1 MANYKSLLVLALILF
16 FTTAQGQTRT
26 INGRVVDTDN
36 KNIANASIHV
46 LNTSLGTLSGE
57 DGSFTFETSINS
69 PVILVK
75 AVGYAAQE
83 IKISNADTEV
93 IVILRERI
101 EQLPDQVVTAEKEET
116 DLLSVP
122 YSVSALESGK
132 IEQYRIWD
140 TKDISSI
147 VPNLYTSNPG
157 DNRNVTSVRGITTT
171 SYDPAV
177 ATYIDGVNQFSLDT
191 YIAPLFDIERIEIL
205 RGPQSTLYGR
215 NAMGG
220 VINIITKA
228 PGNKVSGF
236 AETSVGNYGQQRYAA
251 GVRLPLVE
259 NKLFL
264 GVAGMFNKTNGFYTN
279 QFDNSDFDK
288 QQSFTG
294 NYYLVYKPSNALSF
308 TLNVKN
314 HAYRNDGAFPLAYQE
329 EALQLPF
336 TVNQNAVAKMVD
348 NTNNISLKALYQ
360 APGFS
365 VTSLTSYQSN
375 HRYYKKPL
383 DGDFSPIDG
392 ISIINDYGK
401 DWNLGKVFTE
411 EIKVSSIA
419 NEADRF
425 SWTLGTYMFVQNSP
439 VRQAVRFG
447 EDAAF
452 VGSPDTN
459 YSIINSTESDNKGI
473 ALFGQASYQLTPEL
487 SITGGLRWDY
497 ENKEQSVRGQYQH
510 DPDPQPMFDTQ
521 PDTAATTS
529 YHAISPKASLLYM
542 INENASVY
550 ATYTKGFRT
559 GGLTQLS
566 LDPSQPPLFTF
577 APEYSNNY
585 EIGSKNQFWNNKLQL
600 NVSAFYVTV
609 TDTQVPTLIL
619 PDAITVIKNAGK
631 LVSKGIEAELSL
643 TPLRGL
649 EVDYN
654 IGIQNAEYKE
664 LALPQNGETVDLSG
678 NKQVFSPA
686 NTSRLAVQYTFKAKN
701 SPFQGFA
708 RAEHAYVG
716 TTYFD
721 LANAIKQSGYGLV
734 HIRLGI
740 AYKNVE
746 LSFWQRNVTDERYVS
761 YAYDFG
767 AIHFGE
773 PRNYGFGL
781 KASF

>member
-1 MANYKSLLVLALILF
+1 
-16 FTTAQGQTRT
+16 
-26 INGRVVDTDN
+26 
-36 KNIANASIHV
+36 
-46 LNTSLGTLSGE
+46 
-57 DGSFTFETSINS
+57 
-69 PVILVK
+69 
-75 AVGYAAQE
+75 
-83 IKISNADTEV
+83 
-93 IVILRERI
+93 
-101 EQLPDQVVTAEKEET
+101 
-116 DLLSVP
+116 
-122 YSVSALESGK
+122 
-132 IEQYRIWD
+132 
-140 TKDISSI
+140 
-147 VPNLYTSNPG
+147 
-157 DNRNVTSVRGITTT
+157 
-171 SYDPAV
+171 
-177 ATYIDGVNQFSLDT
+177 
-191 YIAPLFDIERIEIL
+191 
-205 RGPQSTLYGR
+205 
-215 NAMGG
+215 
-220 VINIITKA
+220 
-228 PGNKVSGF
+228 
-236 AETSVGNYGQQRYAA
+236 
-251 GVRLPLVE
+251 
-259 NKLFL
+259 
-264 GVAGMFNKTNGFYTN
+264 
-279 QFDNSDFDK
+279 
-288 QQSFTG
+288 
-294 NYYLVYKPSNALSF
+294 
-308 TLNVKN
+308 
-314 HAYRNDGAFPLAYQE
+314 
-329 EALQLPF
+329 
-336 TVNQNAVAKMVD
+336 
-348 NTNNISLKALYQ
+348 
-360 APGFS
+360 
-365 VTSLTSYQSN
+365 
-375 HRYYKKPL
+375 
-383 DGDFSPIDG
+383 
-392 ISIINDYGK
+392 
-401 DWNLGKVFTE
+401 
-411 EIKVSSIA
+411 
-419 NEADRF
+419 
-425 SWTLGTYMFVQNSP
+425 
-439 VRQAVRFG
+439 
-447 EDAAF
+447 
-452 VGSPDTN
+452 
-459 YSIINSTESDNKGI
+459 
-473 ALFGQASYQLTPEL
+473 
-487 SITGGLRWDY
+487 
-497 ENKEQSVRGQYQH
+497 
-510 DPDPQPMFDTQ
+510 MFDTQ